1 MSVRVGAGVD
11 KPVSGER
18 SRWEIRVIQEV
29 VDLLSGAFA
38 LGELTAAKDLE
49 GIERHVQRLQ
59 RRIGQVL
66 TTAVAQQAVAD
77 CPRPNCARCHKP
89 MQRRN
94 CRTRRLCGTTADDL
108 RLQRVEYRCSD
119 CGEVATPAD
128 RIWELGRERLTPALQ
143 RVLARAGAEV
153 ASFQRAA
160 DLVGDILGLDLSE
173 ASAARTTEALGAVA
187 EQQMQQT
194 IATVKAE
201 PSQPP
206 CQRHKPTEELTLL
219 VGVDA
224 TKAHAGGRWRDAKIG
239 VVAPLGPQVRVDPKD
254 GHRTLQLGPRTYC
267 AGIES
272 ADRFFD
278 RVTLLAARAGWQ
290 PSARVRVLLLGDG
303 GAWIWERADRLRA
316 EGVPVVEILDSYHAR
331 EHIWA
336 VAHGILGDGVKGYQ
350 WGEQLCIAML
360 AEGGL
365 VVPKALAKLRPRTK
379 AKRELL
385 ETAQAY
391 FQANLAR
398 MDYPYY
404 AQQGWP
410 LGSGVVESSCRLVCG
425 LRCKQPGMR
434 WSLRGVQNVLSIRA
448 LALSTTTCWET
459 FWASHPQTRRPLVTA
474 LTNSLETPDAA

>member
-1 MSVRVGAGVD
+1 MD
-11 KPVSGER
+11 KPVTDQR
-18 SRWEIRVIQEV
+18 PRWQIRVIEEV
-29 VDLLSGAFA
+29 VDLLSGAFE
-38 LGELTAAKDLE
+38 LGELTGAGDME
-49 GIERHVQRLQ
+49 GIEHRVQRLQ
-59 RRIGQVL
+59 RRIGEVL

-77 CPRPNCARCHKP
+77 CPRPTCSQCHKP

-94 CRTRRLCGTTADDL
+94 CRTRHLCGTTADDL
-108 RLQRVEYRCSD
+108 ALQRMEYRCPD
-119 CGEVATPAD
+119 CGEVSTPAD
-128 RIWELGRERLTPALQ
+128 RIWQLGRERLTPALQ

-153 ASFQRAA
+153 ASFERAA
-160 DLVGDILGLDLSE
+160 ALVGDLLGLDLSE
-173 ASAARTTEALGAVA
+173 DSAARTTEALGAVA
-187 EQQMQQT
+187 EEQMQQA
-194 IATVKAE
+194 IAAAKAE
-201 PSQPP
+201 PSQSP
-206 CQRHKPTEELTLL
+206 CQPCAPAADLTLL

-239 VVAPLGPQVRVDPKD
+239 VVAPLGPQMRIDPKH

-290 PSARVRVLLLGDG
+290 PSPRVRVLLLGDG

-316 EGVPVVEILDSYHAR
+316 EGVQVVEILDSYHAK

-336 VAHGILGDGVKGYQ
+336 VAHGILGEGVKGYQ
-350 WGEQLCIAML
+350 WGEQLCTALL

-385 ETAQAY
+385 QRAQTY
-391 FQANLAR
+391 FQANLTR
-398 MDYPYY
+398 MDYPRY

-434 WSLRGVQNVLSIRA
+434 WSLCGAQNVLSIRA
-448 LALSTTTCWET
+448 LALSTPSCWQH
-459 FWASHPQTRRPLVTA
+459 FWASHPQTRRPLVTT
-474 LTNSLETPDAA
+474 LTKPLETVDAA